1 MNTTISTEKIQ
12 STEAYKALNHIQQ
25 EFAVKRANR
34 LIISNALI
42 VAKNNGV
49 VPGNVV
55 GYNLRIV
62 EELLGESVK
71 FKFNLIQQIEKET
84 DESAN

>member
-12 STEAYKALNHIQQ
+12 STEAYKSLNNIQK
-25 EFAVKRANR
+25 EFVVKRANR
-34 LIISNALI
+34 LIITNALI
-42 VAKNNGV
+42 VAKSNGV
-49 VPGNVV
+49 IPGNVV

-71 FKFNLIQQIEKET
+71 FK
-84 DESAN
+84 ESTN